1 MNILQR
7 RYIKKHFVARTLSH
21 CLDKSFPISGR
32 CKYDEWCVRIF
43 FVRRNRMEHD
53 FRRWKFIIV
62 LIVFIYVLI
71 VLYIVFISKFRIFAC
86 RR

>member
-43 FVRRNRMEHD
+43 FVRKKNRMEHD

-62 LIVFIYVLI
+62 P
-71 VLYIVFISKFRIFAC
+71 SKFRIFAC